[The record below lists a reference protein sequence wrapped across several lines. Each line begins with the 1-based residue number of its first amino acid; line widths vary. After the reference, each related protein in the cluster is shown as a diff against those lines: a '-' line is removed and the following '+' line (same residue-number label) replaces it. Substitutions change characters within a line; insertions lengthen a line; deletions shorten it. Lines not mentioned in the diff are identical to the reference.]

1 MACVCTNILIPKTAL
16 ESGGNNLWIG
26 YSACPGVTV
35 PPQSYTNYPYTV
47 NSDSSIEIDLCVS
60 NGQINFQY
68 GISGSLIPTPSG
80 IVITTG
86 GSCSTINDCQP
97 VAPTVTPTLT
107 PSITP
112 TNTPTVSITP
122 TITPTL
128 TQTPTQTSTNTPTPT
143 LTKTP
148 TPTPSTTPI
157 VCGSGVTQTTYYYTD
172 CCGNFQQGTGAGQLV
187 VLNYQLPNF
196 GITKLNQVASVV
208 CVTPTPTPTTT
219 QTPTVTPTPTNTVTP
234 SITPSITPT
243 ATVTTTPSG
252 VYKLIN
258 DCAVTTLF
266 DLGVSCN
273 VIQEPSSVSS
283 LDGILTVNV
292 TGGTSPYNFLWL
304 NNGSTGQILAN
315 IGRGSYAVRVVDYY
329 GDYTATTIC
338 TLLGPTPSV
347 TPTMTPTITPS
358 ASFTIPNICITMQ
371 GYNVNY
377 GPYQFIPAGTQ
388 NGRFKWTSSAN
399 GLTMYWNNSNNINRW
414 QIDGFVGGG
423 IPASTSQALVPLSSW
438 SIVGNNPNQLIV
450 SASQGNCPT
459 SLPLISKAQVTNTG
473 CSGGPCTGSIILA
486 TSGGVGPYSYSID
499 GINYQQSNIFN
510 GLCAGQFTVFTK
522 DSNGQIVS
530 QILLIQ
536 TNINPINHDVSI
548 QVLGTQ
554 QLNATT
560 QIFSWKLSINPPL
573 PLGTTATISFN
584 TNVVQQIQGP
594 FYNNIPAST
603 FIISATNNVYDNGV
617 LISPTSSTPVVQL
630 IDRPNCSPNQTQ
642 QTTYTETIT
651 VTVSSTDIISG
662 QTTSVITPLNYAT
675 ANGCV
680 ATGVQSVSIVP
691 VSAIIDGCSCCSVN
705 MIQTPQGISNQT
717 LIAQSQEQTMTF
729 EWQIN
734 PSVGV
739 FVNNPVYVAG
749 IVCSDVYPTGCN
761 LNIRMSDE
769 DTPLLNNGSVR
780 TKIFTIPTFYTT
792 PIKTYVA
799 NFSVNNSGNQSV
811 TIIIYKNGIEVG
823 SETLNSFF
831 YPDSVYEVPVVFAT
845 PQNFNE
851 TGATYKVL
859 YTTLAS

>member
-47 NSDSSIEIDLCVS
+47 NVDSSIEIDLCVS

-196 GITKLNQVASVV
+196 GITKLNQAASVV

-522 DSNGQIVS
+522 DNNGQIVS

-536 TNINPINHDVSI
+536 TNSNPINHDVSI

-729 EWQIN
+729 EWQID
-734 PSVGV
+734 PSLDIL
-739 FVNNPVYVAG
+739 VNNPVYVAG
-749 IVCSDVYPTGCN
+749 IICENVYPSGCN
-761 LNIRMSDE
+761 LNIRMSNE
-769 DTPLLNNGSVR
+769 DTPLLNNNELR
-780 TKIFTIPTFYTT
+780 TRILNIPTIYTT
-792 PIKTYVA
+792 PVQTYVA
-799 NFSVNNSGNQSV
+799 NFSVNNNGTQSV
-811 TIIIYKNGIEVG
+811 SVLIYKNNVLVG
-823 SETLNSFF
+823 SNTVTEFF
-831 YPDSVYEVPVVFAT
+831 YSGTLYTVPVVFAT

-859 YTTLAS
+859 YSTLV

>member
-16 ESGGNNLWIG
+16 QSGGNNLWIG

-47 NSDSSIEIDLCVS
+47 NLDSSVEIDLCVN
-60 NGQINFQY
+60 NGQISFQY

-97 VAPTVTPTLT
+97 VAPTVTPTAT
-107 PSITP
+107 PTVTP

-128 TQTPTQTSTNTPTPT
+128 TQTPTQTPTNTQTPT

-157 VCGSGVTQTTYYYTD
+157 ACGSGVTQTTYYYTD

-187 VLNYQLPNF
+187 VLNYTFPNF
-196 GITKLNQVASVV
+196 GITKLNQVASVT
-208 CVTPTPTPTTT
+208 CVTPTPTPTTS

-234 SITPSITPT
+234 SITPSVTPT
-243 ATVTTTPSG
+243 ATVTPTPSG
-252 VYKLIN
+252 IYKLVN

-273 VIQEPSSVSS
+273 IIQSPSSSTS

-292 TGGTSPYNFLWL
+292 TGGTSPYSFLWL
-304 NNGSTGQILAN
+304 NNGGTGQILAN
-315 IGRGSYAVRVVDYY
+315 IGIGSYAVRVVDYY

-347 TPTMTPTITPS
+347 TPTITPTITPS

-536 TNINPINHDVSI
+536 TNSNPVNHDVSI

-573 PLGTTATISFN
+573 PLGTTATISLDA
-584 TNVVQQIQGP
+584 NVVQQIQGP

-705 MIQTPQGISNQT
+705 MIQTSQGISNQT

-729 EWQIN
+729 EWQID
-734 PSVGV
+734 PSLDIL
-739 FVNNPVYVAG
+739 VNNPVYVAG
-749 IVCSDVYPTGCN
+749 IICENVYPSGCN
-761 LNIRMSDE
+761 LNIRMSNQ
-769 DTPLLNNGSVR
+769 DTPLLNNNELR
-780 TKIFTIPTFYTT
+780 TRILNIPTIYTT
-792 PIKTYVA
+792 PVQTYVA
-799 NFSVNNSGNQSV
+799 NFSVNNNGTQSV
-811 TIIIYKNGIEVG
+811 SVLIYKNNVLVG
-823 SETLNSFF
+823 SNTVTEFF
-831 YPDSVYEVPVVFAT
+831 YSGTLYTVPVVFAT

-859 YTTLAS
+859 YSTLV